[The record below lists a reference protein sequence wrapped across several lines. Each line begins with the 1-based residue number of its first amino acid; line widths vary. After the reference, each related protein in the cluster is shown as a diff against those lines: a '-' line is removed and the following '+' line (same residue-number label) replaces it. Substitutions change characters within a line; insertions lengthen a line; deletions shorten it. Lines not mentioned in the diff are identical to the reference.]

1 MGEYYFSITNPN
13 SKDIILSIEFTEDN
27 KDTLPIVYR
36 LVCKNEYLCG
46 ETNNWID
53 IDELYANEIL
63 IQSNQTIQFRLDW
76 NWQDVDNDEFET
88 ELGID
93 NNATYTLFVA
103 ITSILIYPNH

>member
-1 MGEYYFSITNPN
+1 
-13 SKDIILSIEFTEDN
+13 
-27 KDTLPIVYR
+27 
-36 LVCKNEYLCG
+36 
-46 ETNNWID
+46 
-53 IDELYANEIL
+53 LYANEIL